1 MGKERVDE
9 VKQKISIPMYFY
21 NVVIPQME
29 DYYSDYRV
37 DFELKPTAKCCLHD
51 EDTPSLRWYEETN
64 TFFCFGCR
72 KGGDVINLHREFTEK
87 TVGTR
92 PSFNEAVDFLHDFFI
107 KGDETKSAVT
117 VQAQSE
123 EYKST
128 PEELARLS
136 GYCSKLEGQ
145 LLVDSTIKE
154 EVKKVIWRSMDLMR
168 RLVSEN
174 RVNAIEAMQY
184 IRGIVRES
192 VR

>member
-37 DFELKPTAKCCLHD
+37 DFEGRPVAKCCLHD

-87 TVGTR
+87 IVGTR